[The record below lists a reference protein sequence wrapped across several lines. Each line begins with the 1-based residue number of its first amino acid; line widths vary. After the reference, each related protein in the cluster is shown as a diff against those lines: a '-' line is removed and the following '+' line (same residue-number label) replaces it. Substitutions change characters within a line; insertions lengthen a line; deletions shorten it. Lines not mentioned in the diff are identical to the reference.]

1 MRGIFDGRQG
11 ERWREKQFG
20 RGGLADPKGREDE
33 LKMPDRRNAVPIKSG
48 AARREGAG
56 ADFIPF
62 VMGIVEKGRQMFGV
76 GRRLARLR
84 FAGWWK
90 WRATR
95 RSACGGLPLLLRF
108 SGERFFQG
116 GARIGKA
123 RRRGNDIGYGRLG
136 LREQGG
142 GRVEERAHH
151 FGGRHGRGLQGLVVI
166 EHPAGEHGFGGFLDP
181 LVDQGSDFLAQVCS
195 VVEPRQLKTLQRGAG
210 SGLEIVQ
217 GRSKARD
224 GHGQSS
230 DLRAG
235 PKGPATET
243 LVHDT
248 ELSRSVSSPP
258 LWICCG

>member
-1 MRGIFDGRQG
+1 MVD
-11 ERWREKQFG
+11 
-20 RGGLADPKGREDE
+20 L
-33 LKMPDRRNAVPIKSG
+33 RNVVQMKSG
-48 AARREGAG
+48 AARGAKGAG
-56 ADFIPF
+56 AGFIPF
-62 VMGIVEKGRQMFGV
+62 VGGFVEKVRQMFGA
-76 GRRLARLR
+76 GWRLACLR

-90 WRATR
+90 RQTTR
-95 RSACGGLPLLLRF
+95 RSACGGLPLFLRF
-108 SGERFFQG
+108 SGDRSFHG

-123 RRRGNDIGYGRLG
+123 WRRGNDVGQGRLRF
-136 LREQGG
+136 REQGG
-142 GRVEERAHH
+142 GRVEERADH

-166 EHPAGEHGFGGFLDP
+166 EHPSGEHGFGGLLDP
-181 LVDQGSDFLAQVCS
+181 LVDQGGNFLAQVRS

-210 SGLEIVQ
+210 SRLEIVER
-217 GRSKARD
+217 RSKPRD